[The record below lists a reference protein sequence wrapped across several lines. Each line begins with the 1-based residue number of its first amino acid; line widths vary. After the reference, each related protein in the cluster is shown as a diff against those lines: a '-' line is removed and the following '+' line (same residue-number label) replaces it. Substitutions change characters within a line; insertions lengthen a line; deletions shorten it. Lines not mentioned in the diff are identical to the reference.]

1 MNRTDIR
8 RKANNEMEK
17 RRQLAVTEAENRRRE
32 ITAKLPQVGEA
43 QKMLARTAAE
53 LSAAII
59 KRDGNYRE
67 SFEKIRSDSMECR
80 KLIINTLV
88 SNGYPE
94 DYLEVHFRCSQ
105 CGDTGYTEDGMCQ
118 CMKRLVSRISAED
131 LNRTANMPAA
141 DFSHFDLDYYRDCV
155 VDGRDCYE
163 KMAGNLDFC
172 IKYAD
177 SFSANSKSLLMIG
190 RTGVGK
196 THLSMSI
203 AKELI
208 KNGFNVIY
216 GSAVNL
222 LETIEKEH
230 FGREDGEDTLAALL
244 DCDLLIIDD
253 LGSEFHSSFYE
264 SALYNIINSRI
275 NMGMPTVISSNLSL
289 EELYKNYNERIISRI
304 AGYYEVLYLAGK
316 DIRQLKRLRAARG

>member
-1 MNRTDIR
+1 MNRIEIR
-8 RKANNEMEK
+8 RRANTEMEK
-17 RRQLAVTEAENRRRE
+17 RRQLALAEAESRRRE
-32 ITAKLPQVGEA
+32 IAAKLPQVGEV
-43 QKMLARTAAE
+43 QKMLARTASE
-53 LSAAII
+53 LSALIVRRSGDY
-59 KRDGNYRE
+59 KE
-67 SFEKIRSDSMECR
+67 SFEKIRSGSLSGRQMIRDA
-80 KLIINTLV
+80 LTA
-88 SNGYPE
+88 NGYPE
-94 DYLEVHFRCSQ
+94 DYLEVHFRCRE
-105 CGDTGYTEDGMCQ
+105 CGDTGYTERGMCG
-118 CMKRLVSRISAED
+118 CMKRLIGRIAAEE

-141 DFSHFDLDYYRDCV
+141 DFSHFDLSYYRNCV
-155 VDGRDCYE
+155 IDGRDCYE

-177 SFSANSKSLLMIG
+177 SFSRSSKSLLMIG

-208 KNGFNVIY
+208 ANGFNVIY

-222 LETIEKEH
+222 LENIEKEH
-230 FGREDGEDTLAALL
+230 FGREEGGDTLAALL

-275 NMGMPTVISSNLSL
+275 NMGLPAVISSNLTL
-289 EELYKNYNERIISRI
+289 DELYKTYNERIISRI

-316 DIRQLKRLRAARG
+316 DIRQLKRLNG